1 MLPLDYPFRVQTG
14 SSRRPT
20 PTTFVHLR
28 KYAAKEENFIILH
41 SQEEITNINQQLN
54 QTTTLQISNIISR
67 VIAQLIGETDY
78 GFATIKGTPGG
89 ALHVIQAGD
98 LSKTKIYG
106 TAAIDISSS
115 GDNTIISGSAGTQIK
130 VVTIVFTVAA
140 EVNII
145 LKSGTTA
152 KSGPMDFGAANE
164 PMGIVAPHGP
174 GPFVCNTAE
183 DFIINLSGV
192 VQVSG
197 YCTYYK
203 E

>member
-28 KYAAKEENFIILH
+28 KYAAKDENFLILH
-41 SQEEITNINQQLN
+41 SQEEITNINYQLD
-54 QTTTLQISNIISR
+54 QTTNLQISNIISR
-67 VIAQLIGETDY
+67 VIAQLIGETSY
-78 GFATIKGTPGG
+78 GFATIKATPDG

-106 TAAIDISSS
+106 TAPIDISSPA
-115 GDNTIISGSAGTQIK
+115 DNIIITATPGTQIK
-130 VVTIVFTVAA
+130 VVFLMFTVAG
-140 EVNII
+140 EVDII
-145 LKSGTTA
+145 LKTGTTP
-152 KSGPMDFGAANE
+152 KSGPMDFGAANQ

-174 GPFVCNTAE
+174 GPFVCETAE
-183 DFIINLSGV
+183 DFIINLSAAI
-192 VQVSG
+192 QVSG

>member
-20 PTTFVHLR
+20 PTIFVHLR
-28 KYAAKEENFIILH
+28 KYAAKEENYLILH
-41 SQEEITNINQQLN
+41 SQEEITNINQQLD
-54 QTTTLQISNIISR
+54 QTTNLQISNIISR
-67 VIAQLIGETDY
+67 VIAQLIGETAY
-78 GFATIKGTPGG
+78 GFATIKGTPDG

-106 TAAIDISSS
+106 TAPIDISSP
-115 GDNTIISGSAGTQIK
+115 GDNIIITGTAGTQIK
-130 VVTIVFTVAA
+130 VVFIMFTVAG
-140 EVNII
+140 EVNVK
-145 LKSGTTA
+145 LMSGTTDR
-152 KSGPMDFGAANE
+152 SGPMNFGGTDE
-164 PMGIVAPHGP
+164 PRGMVAPHGP

-183 DFIINLSGV
+183 DFIINLSAA